1 MLFGIVLTADEVFI
15 NEINISP
22 NRRRRMQLRFLGTT
36 YAANSGAIETAELNV
51 LECIVAIKLRL
62 ELPAHRN

>member
-1 MLFGIVLTADEVFI
+1 
-15 NEINISP
+15 
-22 NRRRRMQLRFLGTT
+22 MQLRFLGTT